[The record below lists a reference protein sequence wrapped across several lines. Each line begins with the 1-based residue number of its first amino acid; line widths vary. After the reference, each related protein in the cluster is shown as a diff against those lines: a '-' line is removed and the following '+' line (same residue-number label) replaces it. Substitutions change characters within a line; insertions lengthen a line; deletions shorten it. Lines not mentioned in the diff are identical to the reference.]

1 MANEDIQKLY
11 QKRLDRVNKA
21 IRLEPTD
28 RVPLAPFFQSY
39 MQRSGGS
46 SYKDIYYDF
55 DKAAQAT
62 IDFYK
67 KYPMPDVAMTPLYCS
82 GRANELAATKVIDWP
97 GRPGTKVSDFSSHQV
112 IELEPMLPEEYPEML
127 NDFTGF
133 MIRKYIP
140 RVYPNLKAL
149 EKISITPT
157 VVLSTTMLA
166 PFYDPEVQSAMQ
178 LLAQIGEEDA
188 KAAAASADIA
198 NKLAAMGYPTMM
210 SGISEAPYDILGDY
224 FRGTMGIFEDLTDPD
239 MAEYIDQACAMFA
252 EQQIRALQYFRYVDM
267 PVKRVFFP
275 LHKAMDGFMNEK
287 QFERFY
293 WKPLKKIMM
302 ALIDMG
308 VTPFIYT
315 EGPYDS
321 RIDMLT
327 DVPKGKVLYHFE
339 KCDMKRAKE
348 KLSGIACISGNLS
361 VSLMEFGTK
370 EQVEDQVKYLL
381 ETCAPG
387 GGYIFDFNGS
397 LENCKPENLDAM
409 FNTFEKYCKY

>member
-1 MANEDIQKLY
+1 MADNDIQKLY
-11 QKRLDRVNKA
+11 QERLDRVNKA

-39 MQRSGGS
+39 MQRAFGS

-55 DKAAQAT
+55 DKATQAT
-62 IDFYK
+62 LDFYK
-67 KYPMPDVAMTPLYCS
+67 KYPTPDVAMTPLFCS
-82 GRANELAATKVIDWP
+82 GLANELAATQVIDWP

-112 IELEPMLPEEYPEML
+112 IELEPMSQEEYPEML

-157 VVLSTTMLA
+157 VVLNTTMMA
-166 PFYDPEVQSAMQ
+166 PLYDPEVQTAMN
-178 LLAQIGEEDA
+178 LLAQIGEQDA
-188 KAAAASADIA
+188 KTAAASADVA
-198 NKLAAMGYPTMM
+198 NKLATMGYPTMM

-239 MAEYIDQACAMFA
+239 MAEYIDQACDMFA
-252 EQQIRALQYFRYVDM
+252 DQQIKALQYFRYVDM
-267 PVKRVFFP
+267 PVRRVFFP

-302 ALIDMG
+302 ALIDMD
-308 VTPFIYT
+308 VTPFVYT

-361 VSLMEFGTK
+361 VSLMEFGKK
-370 EQVEDQVKYLL
+370 EEVEDQVKYLL

-409 FNTFEKYCKY
+409 FETFEKYCKY

>member
-1 MANEDIQKLY
+1 
-11 QKRLDRVNKA
+11 
-21 IRLEPTD
+21 
-28 RVPLAPFFQSY
+28 
-39 MQRSGGS
+39 
-46 SYKDIYYDF
+46 
-55 DKAAQAT
+55 
-62 IDFYK
+62 
-67 KYPMPDVAMTPLYCS
+67 
-82 GRANELAATKVIDWP
+82 
-97 GRPGTKVSDFSSHQV
+97 
-112 IELEPMLPEEYPEML
+112 
-127 NDFTGF
+127 
-133 MIRKYIP
+133 
-140 RVYPNLKAL
+140 
-149 EKISITPT
+149 
-157 VVLSTTMLA
+157 
-166 PFYDPEVQSAMQ
+166 
-178 LLAQIGEEDA
+178 
-188 KAAAASADIA
+188 
-198 NKLAAMGYPTMM
+198 MM

-239 MAEYIDQACAMFA
+239 MAEYIDQACDMFA

-361 VSLMEFGTK
+361 VSLMEFGAK

>member
-1 MANEDIQKLY
+1 M
-11 QKRLDRVNKA
+11 
-21 IRLEPTD
+21 
-28 RVPLAPFFQSY
+28 
-39 MQRSGGS
+39 M
-46 SYKDIYYDF
+46 
-55 DKAAQAT
+55 
-62 IDFYK
+62 
-67 KYPMPDVAMTPLYCS
+67 
-82 GRANELAATKVIDWP
+82 
-97 GRPGTKVSDFSSHQV
+97 
-112 IELEPMLPEEYPEML
+112 
-127 NDFTGF
+127 
-133 MIRKYIP
+133 
-140 RVYPNLKAL
+140 
-149 EKISITPT
+149 
-157 VVLSTTMLA
+157 A
-166 PFYDPEVQSAMQ
+166 PFYDPEVQAAMN
-178 LLAQIGEEDA
+178 LLAKIGEQDA
-188 KAAAASADIA
+188 KQAAATADIT

-239 MAEYIDQACAMFA
+239 MAEYIDQACDMFA
-252 EQQIRALQYFRYVDM
+252 EQQIKALQYFRYVDM

-275 LHKAMDGFMNEK
+275 LHKAMDGFMSEK

-361 VSLMEFGTK
+361 VSLMEFGKK
-370 EQVEDQVKYLL
+370 EEVENQVKYLL

-409 FNTFEKYCKY
+409 FETFEKYCKY

>member
-1 MANEDIQKLY
+1 MADNDIQKLY
-11 QKRLDRVNKA
+11 QERLDRVNKA
-21 IRLEPTD
+21 IRLESTD

-39 MQRSGGS
+39 MQRAFGS

-55 DKAAQAT
+55 DKATQAT
-62 IDFYK
+62 LDFYK
-67 KYPMPDVAMTPLYCS
+67 KYPTPDVAMTPLFCS
-82 GRANELAATKVIDWP
+82 GLANELAATQVIDWP
-97 GRPGTKVSDFSSHQV
+97 GRPGTKVSDYSSHQV
-112 IELEPMLPEEYPEML
+112 IELEPMSQEEYPEML

-157 VVLSTTMLA
+157 VVLNTTMMA
-166 PFYDPEVQSAMQ
+166 PLYDPEVQAAMN
-178 LLAQIGEEDA
+178 LLAQIGEQDA
-188 KAAAASADIA
+188 KTAAASADVA

-239 MAEYIDQACAMFA
+239 MAEYIDQACDMFA
-252 EQQIRALQYFRYVDM
+252 DQQIKALQYFRYVDM
-267 PVKRVFFP
+267 PVRRVFFP

-302 ALIDMG
+302 ALIDMD
-308 VTPFIYT
+308 VTPFVYT

-348 KLSGIACISGNLS
+348 KLSGIACISGNMS
-361 VSLMEFGTK
+361 VSLMEFGKK
-370 EQVEDQVKYLL
+370 EEVEDQVKYLL

-409 FNTFEKYCKY
+409 FETFEKYCKY